1 MRSAKSIA
9 IGLGLHFALLVS
21 AAAWAQTSDGTL
33 VGSVTDPTGAV
44 VPNAMVS
51 AVSAAYGQPRETHTG
66 SVGAYRL
73 EGLQAGTYV
82 VTVSASQFKTL
93 SVTGVVI
100 NGSLTTTINAKLELA
115 AAEQTVEVKA
125 TALQTIDTQSG
136 ELGGTLSN
144 VEVAQLP
151 YSSFNPADLVM
162 TLPGVHDTPQ
172 GQGAVNTYLTEGI
185 AFSVNGTRPRA
196 NNFLIDGQDDNDY
209 GITGQAYQPINLG
222 AIQEV
227 AVLTNAYSAEY
238 GRGGG
243 SVTNYIYKSG
253 TNNFHGNLWEVNQNS
268 AVASIPAQDVVANPN
283 FQKPYYNENTFGFDV
298 GGPVKKDKLFV
309 FGTAQWDITHQNVVG
324 PTFNLPDAA
333 GIATLKSL
341 ESSYPNIG
349 VLLEAIG
356 SLESPGI
363 KGVESIPLGNDA
375 MGVPRP
381 SVEIGEFQVGNVL
394 TKSKSTDWN
403 VRADWQLSN
412 NDKLIG
418 SAIRDVSNLSPDNF
432 ANPNALPNFQTE
444 QSGPA
449 GIYWGKWA
457 HIFSPTVLNEV
468 RFSYTNIHLTFLPTP
483 ATLAGPQ
490 ASLPFIQFGNDINFP
505 SIGIDSNF
513 PQGRGHSTYEIQEA
527 LSWSANRHA
536 LKAGIDVTVLR
547 PHDILA
553 LTQRGSITYA
563 PGTDAGGNAYNSLG
577 NFIDDWTGANPG
589 TISKGFGNPDLNS
602 RATIFAPY
610 IEDTWRVKSNLT
622 INAGLRYEYWGT
634 LANALQYPGFNTNL
648 GVGIPSITDPTTFE
662 TAFAYKQVADKRNF
676 APRLGIAYTPH
687 WAKWLTGDGKTVFR
701 AGYGIFYDGLFSNII
716 DNTGSYQPNNLGGTL
731 PSQTGR
737 GTPDASTSGLASIAL
752 TNPSL
757 LIESMQSNLH
767 NPMTQQWNA
776 NIEREL
782 PLGIVLTLAYAG
794 TRGEHLFVNQD
805 YNPAL
810 GLDATTFQYDYT
822 NPIFSEVEIRTNGA
836 DSKYNSGII
845 EVERALPSL
854 TLRASYTY
862 SHFMDDSSEIFPL
875 GTTSAVG
882 LPSFAQVL
890 TNQRSD
896 WGNSVFDQRHR
907 LTIAYVARLPY
918 SHNNPFLRALTDRWQ
933 WSGIATLETG
943 TPNSVEDG
951 FDNSWNGHANSR
963 PDLANP
969 NAPLNMIGIDGTNIY
984 SGLSTIPG
992 TYYDFSCGYLPS
1004 TTTCTSRPISAYH
1017 FVIPTTVLNASGMY
1031 VAPPGNVPRNSLY
1044 GPGQVFF
1051 DTGIQRD
1058 FPIHIGGLE
1067 NQVLSFR
1074 TEFFNA
1080 LNHPNLYT
1088 PSYTLTDVNYD
1099 NTAITINGGRMI
1111 KFWLKYTF

>member
-1 MRSAKSIA
+1 
-9 IGLGLHFALLVS
+9 
-21 AAAWAQTSDGTL
+21 
-33 VGSVTDPTGAV
+33 VTD
-44 VPNAMVS
+44 
-51 AVSAAYGQPRETHTG
+51 
-66 SVGAYRL
+66 
-73 EGLQAGTYV
+73 
-82 VTVSASQFKTL
+82 
-93 SVTGVVI
+93 VVI
-100 NGSLTTTINAKLELA
+100 NGSLTTTINGKLELA
-115 AAEQTVEVKA
+115 AAQQTVEVKA
-125 TALQTIDTQSG
+125 TALQTINTQSG
-136 ELGGTLSN
+136 ELGGTLN
-144 VEVAQLP
+144 TVEVSQLP
-151 YSSFNPADLVM
+151 YSSFNPASLVM

-172 GQGAVNTYLTEGI
+172 GQGAVNTYFTEGI

-253 TNNFHGNLWEVNQNS
+253 TNNFHGNVWEVNQNS

-324 PTFNLPDAA
+324 PAYLLPTAT
-333 GIATLKSL
+333 GIATLTSL

-349 VLLEAIG
+349 VLLQVLG
-356 SLESPGI
+356 PLESPGVNRVQSCPEGI
-363 KGVESIPLGNDA
+363 SNEPNGQCLVPLGNDL
-375 MGVPRP
+375 MGNPRP
-381 SVEIGEFQVGNVL
+381 SVEVGNFQVGNVL

-403 VRADWQLSN
+403 VRADWQVSN
-412 NDKLIG
+412 NDKVIG

-432 ANPNALPNFQTE
+432 ANPGALPNFQTE
-444 QSGPA
+444 QSSPA

-457 HIFSPTVLNEV
+457 HIFSPTVLNEA

-490 ASLPFIQFGNDINFP
+490 ANLPFIQFGNDINFP

-563 PGTDAGGNAYNSLG
+563 PGTDMTTGNVYNSLG
-577 NFIDDWTGANPG
+577 NFIDDWTGADPG
-589 TISKGFGNPDLNS
+589 TISKGFGNPNLNS

-622 INAGLRYEYWGT
+622 ITAGLRYEYWGT
-634 LANALQYPGFNTNL
+634 LANALQYPGFNTDL
-648 GVGIPSITDPTTFE
+648 GVGIPSITDAGTYAS
-662 TAFAYKQVADKRNF
+662 AFSYRQIADKRNF
-676 APRLGIAYTPH
+676 APRLGIAYTPR
-687 WAKWLTGDGKTVFR
+687 WAKWLTGDGKTAFR
-701 AGYGIFYDGLFSNII
+701 AGYGIFYDGMFSNII
-716 DNTGSYQPNNLGGTL
+716 DNTGSFQPNTLGGTL

-737 GTPDASTSGLASIAL
+737 GTPDASTLGLAGITPHADP
-752 TNPSL
+752 TL
-757 LIESMQSNLH
+757 LIESMQRNLH

-782 PLGIVLTLAYAG
+782 PLGFVLTLAYAG

-810 GLDATTFQYDYT
+810 GLNASTFAYAYT
-822 NPIFSEVEIRTNGA
+822 NPSPIFGEVEIRTNGA
-836 DSKYNSGII
+836 DSKYNSGLI
-845 EVERALPSL
+845 EVERALPNL

-875 GTTSAVG
+875 GTTPSVG

-896 WGNSVFDQRHR
+896 WGNSAFDQRHR

-918 SHNNPFLRALTDRWQ
+918 SHSNAFLRSITDRWQ

-943 TPNSVEDG
+943 TPNSVEIG
-951 FDNSWNGHANSR
+951 KDNIFNGHTNAR
-963 PDLANP
+963 PNLENP
-969 NAPLNMIGIDGTNIY
+969 NAPLTMVGIDGGDLWTNSTVSAGSFYNFTCAVLTPGPCTAMPESAFHFIVPAQTLTA
-984 SGLSTIPG
+984 SGL
-992 TYYDFSCGYLPS
+992 
-1004 TTTCTSRPISAYH
+1004 
-1017 FVIPTTVLNASGMY
+1017 Y
-1031 VAPPGNVPRNSLY
+1031 VGPPGNVPRNSLY

-1058 FPIHIGGLE
+1058 FPIHIGGFE

-1080 LNHPNLYT
+1080 FNHPNLYT
-1088 PSYTLTDVNYD
+1088 PSYTLTDANYD